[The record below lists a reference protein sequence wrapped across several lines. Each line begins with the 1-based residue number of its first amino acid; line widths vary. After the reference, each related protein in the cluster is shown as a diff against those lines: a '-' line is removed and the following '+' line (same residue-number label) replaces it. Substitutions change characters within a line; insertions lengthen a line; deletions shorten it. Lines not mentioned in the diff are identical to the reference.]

1 MKGEKKM
8 RTEAEAKELIESLK
22 PLQEKK
28 HPFPCPRCGHN
39 SMDVA
44 NPSRNALSRYVDV
57 YICARCGMDEA
68 LRDYC
73 GADPIPLTNW
83 GMVLGFDDDDRR
95 EMISKSDID
104 RFELCDLYSNDH
116 PEAEDGMLSTRV
128 ECPEVFDYVLDDIRK
143 SAGEIPLYDESGEC
157 ADDGWYDF
165 WVELT
170 VDTVDGMFGC
180 VSEESGAN
188 VADTGTAYEIP
199 LSEEQKSWMFERI
212 RNLFG
217 EERWEGIFQEAG
229 DED

>member
-1 MKGEKKM
+1 M
-8 RTEAEAKELIESLK
+8 RTEAQAKELIESLK

-57 YICARCGMDEA
+57 YICSRCGTEEA

-73 GADPIPLTNW
+73 GVEPIPLTHW

-95 EMISKSDID
+95 NMISKSDIN
-104 RFELCDLYSNDH
+104 RFGLCDLYSNDY
-116 PEAEDGMLSTRV
+116 PEAEDGVLSVRV

-143 SAGEIPLYDESGEC
+143 SSGETPLYDDSEERDS
-157 ADDGWYDF
+157 DGWYDF
-165 WVELT
+165 WVDLT
-170 VDTVDGMFGC
+170 VRGVDGMFGC
-180 VSEESGAN
+180 VSEESGAT
-188 VADTGTAYEIP
+188 VDDVGFPYEIP
-199 LSEEQKSWMFERI
+199 LTEEQKAWMFDRI

-217 EERWEGIFQEAG
+217 EEQWGSIFQEAS